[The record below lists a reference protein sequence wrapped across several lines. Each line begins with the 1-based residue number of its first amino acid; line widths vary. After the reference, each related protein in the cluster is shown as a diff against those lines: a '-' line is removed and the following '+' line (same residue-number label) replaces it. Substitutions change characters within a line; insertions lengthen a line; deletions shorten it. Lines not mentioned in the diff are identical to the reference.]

1 MGRSILALAAV
12 LLGAGL
18 AAAGPGAPGFAFN
31 RVSVQLGVRLTET
44 TAQLREALGVE
55 ADRGAL
61 VLEVEPKGPAHKAG
75 LRAGDVLTRIAGK
88 PVGDAADVFDA
99 LDGHEPGDEVPVDY
113 VRGGKAASTRVAL
126 ARARGSRMRLGRWSF
141 QVPGFE
147 LPPDVEQE
155 LRRFQERVERQLK
168 ELDQRLRRLEGN
180 ERPDRTGLGSKENGR
195 AGANVREDTV
205 STDR

>member
-1 MGRSILALAAV
+1 MNRPTLALAAA

-18 AAAGPGAPGFAFN
+18 AAAEPGTPGFAFSP
-31 RVSVQLGVRLTET
+31 VSVQLGVRLIET

-61 VLEVEPKGPAHKAG
+61 VLEVDAKGPAQKAG

-113 VRGGKAASTRVAL
+113 VRRGKAASTRVAL
-126 ARARGSRMRLGRWSF
+126 ARASGSRMRFGRWSF
-141 QVPGFE
+141 PVPGFE
-147 LPPDVEQE
+147 LPPDVEQQ
-155 LRRFQERVERQLK
+155 LRRFEERVERRLK
-168 ELDQRLRRLEGN
+168 DLDERLRRMEGN
-180 ERPDRTGLGSKENGR
+180 ERPDRTAL
-195 AGANVREDTV
+195 
-205 STDR
+205 